1 MMKKKIIS
9 ATMITAWTCIIL
21 IIMLFSRHINLEI
34 FFVLWLIGLL
44 FITELIDTRNVKSK
58 YMIYKNRIIAAGI
71 IIFVYLIIQKIME
84 IIEI

>member
-1 MMKKKIIS
+1 MKKKIIS